1 MELKT
6 LQAELQRLSLLVNG
20 WQRADEITTIERE
33 LVLARL
39 RDLYEAVRFG
49 LESQPDVA
57 AVAPFA
63 ALPAEEPAPVEEEPI
78 ESEPFALEGEDF
90 FSLDAISP
98 VEEFAASEEETMGEP
113 EIEEIPMAE
122 EVAEPIAEEVAVPIV
137 EEEPIAAPE
146 EEPEPE
152 PIVEEPK
159 AEPEPIVT
167 PEPEKP
173 VEKSAPNPFATLF
186 GDEPAE
192 DRHRRKQRVIM
203 SLYDAPEEEEKSP
216 APIVEPDP
224 EPMVEE
230 RAAIEP
236 EPAEEPTEQVDSL
249 ILPVEEDADP
259 EEVIE
264 ISEEELEESA
274 EESAEEVVEELVEEE
289 ILEEKVAEETID
301 EEPVEEETHAD
312 HPTIEQSTEEPIVL
326 GEVIRPQQTLGDQLA
341 ARQTVNDLRPRV
353 TDLRRAVGL
362 NDKFLLIRDLFGGNG
377 SLYEITIRKLNEFDN
392 FDDCMIYIAEH
403 FAWNPNSDGA
413 KLMLELLERK
423 FEEQ

>member
-20 WQRADEITTIERE
+20 WQHADEITTIERE

-113 EIEEIPMAE
+113 EMEGIPMAE
-122 EVAEPIAEEVAVPIV
+122 EVAEPIAEE
-137 EEEPIAAPE
+137 EPIAVPE

-159 AEPEPIVT
+159 AEPAPIVT

-186 GDEPAE
+186 GEEPAE

-216 APIVEPDP
+216 APIVEPEL

-274 EESAEEVVEELVEEE
+274 EEVVEELVEEE

-301 EEPVEEETHAD
+301 EEPVEEENPAEL
-312 HPTIEQSTEEPIVL
+312 PTIEQPTIEEPTVL

>member
-49 LESQPDVA
+49 LESQPDVEP
-57 AVAPFA
+57 VAPFA

-113 EIEEIPMAE
+113 EMEEIP
-122 EVAEPIAEEVAVPIV
+122 IA
-137 EEEPIAAPE
+137 EEEPIAVLEEKPE
-146 EEPEPE
+146 IEPE

-159 AEPEPIVT
+159 AEPAPIVT

-216 APIVEPDP
+216 APIVEPEP

-264 ISEEELEESA
+264 ISEKEL

-301 EEPVEEETHAD
+301 EEPVEEEKPAEL
-312 HPTIEQSTEEPIVL
+312 PTIEQPTIEEPTVL
-326 GEVIRPQQTLGDQLA
+326 GEAIRPQQTLGDQLA

>member
-49 LESQPDVA
+49 LESHPDVEP
-57 AVAPFA
+57 VAPFA

-113 EIEEIPMAE
+113 EMEEI
-122 EVAEPIAEEVAVPIV
+122 PIAEEVAVPIV

-159 AEPEPIVT
+159 DEPEPIVT

-216 APIVEPDP
+216 APIVEPEP

-249 ILPVEEDADP
+249 IQPVEEDADP

-264 ISEEELEESA
+264 ISEEEL

-301 EEPVEEETHAD
+301 EEPVEEEKPAEL
-312 HPTIEQSTEEPIVL
+312 PTIEQPTIEEPTVL

>member
-20 WQRADEITTIERE
+20 WQHADEITTIERE

-49 LESQPDVA
+49 LESQPDVEP
-57 AVAPFA
+57 VAPFA

-98 VEEFAASEEETMGEP
+98 VEEFAASEEEAMGEP

-122 EVAEPIAEEVAVPIV
+122 ESATEEVAVPIA
-137 EEEPIAAPE
+137 EEEPIAVPE
-146 EEPEPE
+146 EEP
-152 PIVEEPK
+152 
-159 AEPEPIVT
+159 EPEPIVT

-216 APIVEPDP
+216 APIVEPEP

-230 RAAIEP
+230 RAAIER
-236 EPAEEPTEQVDSL
+236 EPAEESTEQVDSL
-249 ILPVEEDADP
+249 ILPVEEDAYP

-264 ISEEELEESA
+264 ISEEEL

-301 EEPVEEETHAD
+301 EEPVEEEKPAEL
-312 HPTIEQSTEEPIVL
+312 PTIEQPTIEEPTVL

>member
-20 WQRADEITTIERE
+20 WQHADEITTIERE

-49 LESQPDVA
+49 LESHPDVEP
-57 AVAPFA
+57 VAPFA

-113 EIEEIPMAE
+113 EMEEIPMAE
-122 EVAEPIAEEVAVPIV
+122 ESATEEVAVPIV

-152 PIVEEPK
+152 PIVEEQETEL
-159 AEPEPIVT
+159 APIVE
-167 PEPEKP
+167 EPEKP

-203 SLYDAPEEEEKSP
+203 SLYDAPEEEEKSS
-216 APIVEPDP
+216 APIVEPEL

-274 EESAEEVVEELVEEE
+274 EEVVEELVEEE

-301 EEPVEEETHAD
+301 EEPVEEEKPAEL
-312 HPTIEQSTEEPIVL
+312 PTIEQPTIEEPIVL

-341 ARQTVNDLRPRV
+341 ARQTVNDFRPRV

>member
-20 WQRADEITTIERE
+20 WQHADEITTIERE

-49 LESQPDVA
+49 LESHPDVEP
-57 AVAPFA
+57 VAPFA

-113 EIEEIPMAE
+113 EMEGIPMAE
-122 EVAEPIAEEVAVPIV
+122 EVAEPIAEE
-137 EEEPIAAPE
+137 EPIAVPE

-159 AEPEPIVT
+159 AEPAPIVT

-186 GDEPAE
+186 GEEPAE

-216 APIVEPDP
+216 APIVEPEL

-274 EESAEEVVEELVEEE
+274 EEVVEELVEEE

-301 EEPVEEETHAD
+301 EEPVEEENPAEL
-312 HPTIEQSTEEPIVL
+312 PTIEQPTIEEPTVL

>member
-113 EIEEIPMAE
+113 EMEEIPMAE
-122 EVAEPIAEEVAVPIV
+122 EVAEPIAEE
-137 EEEPIAAPE
+137 EPIAVPE
-146 EEPEPE
+146 EKPEIEPE

-159 AEPEPIVT
+159 AEPAPIVT

-203 SLYDAPEEEEKSP
+203 SLYDAPEEEEKSL
-216 APIVEPDP
+216 APIVEPEP

-230 RAAIEP
+230 RAVIEP

-274 EESAEEVVEELVEEE
+274 EEVVEELIEEE

-301 EEPVEEETHAD
+301 EEPVEEEKPAEL
-312 HPTIEQSTEEPIVL
+312 PTIEQSTEEPTVL
-326 GEVIRPQQTLGDQLA
+326 GEAIRPQQTLGDQLA

>member
-20 WQRADEITTIERE
+20 WQHADEITTIERE

-49 LESQPDVA
+49 LESHPDVEP
-57 AVAPFA
+57 VAPFA

-113 EIEEIPMAE
+113 EMEEIPM
-122 EVAEPIAEEVAVPIV
+122 AEEVAVPIV
-137 EEEPIAAPE
+137 EEEPIAVPE

-159 AEPEPIVT
+159 AEPAPIVT

-203 SLYDAPEEEEKSP
+203 SLYDAPEEEEKSS
-216 APIVEPDP
+216 APIVEPEP

-249 ILPVEEDADP
+249 IQPVEEDADP

-264 ISEEELEESA
+264 ISEEEL

-301 EEPVEEETHAD
+301 EEPVEEEKPAEL
-312 HPTIEQSTEEPIVL
+312 PTIEQPTIEEPTVL
-326 GEVIRPQQTLGDQLA
+326 GEAIRPQQTLGDQLA

>member
-20 WQRADEITTIERE
+20 WQHADEITTIERE

-113 EIEEIPMAE
+113 EMEEI
-122 EVAEPIAEEVAVPIV
+122 PIAEEVAVPIA

-146 EEPEPE
+146 EEPKPE
-152 PIVEEPK
+152 PIVE
-159 AEPEPIVT
+159 
-167 PEPEKP
+167 EPEKP

-186 GDEPAE
+186 GEEPAE

-216 APIVEPDP
+216 APIVEPEP

-274 EESAEEVVEELVEEE
+274 EEVVEELVEEE

-301 EEPVEEETHAD
+301 EEPVEEEKPAEL
-312 HPTIEQSTEEPIVL
+312 PTIEQSTIEEPTVL
-326 GEVIRPQQTLGDQLA
+326 GEAIRPQQTLGDQLA

-423 FEEQ
+423 FEQQ